1 MIKNDIQDIA
11 KVIATKYGLKI
22 SDSKTFITTFMDL
35 VNEGLQED
43 GLVKIKGF
51 GTFKIIEV
59 KDRESINVTTGERF
73 LIPGRNKVTFTPDS
87 VMKEMVNKPFSQFDT
102 VVLNDGVDFS
112 DLEQQI
118 EDIVDNEVVEDTES
132 IPVEHT
138 PSDEVISAMFVPMQT
153 EEVPT
158 EENLTE
164 EVVTRE
170 EPITEKAISEKP
182 IEDDEIGELQDNVFS
197 EVEIPEVEE
206 AVPEVEEKVEEAVP
220 EVEEKVEDAVPEVEG
235 QDDETDSDVKTVAD
249 EPIQEESLQE
259 GPVLKE
265 PFDKQPISAD
275 SQATEEHNLSNDNK
289 HTSNH
294 HKEQRNMKHRHDRK
308 RTVAWWIPLG
318 FLLSLIAG
326 IAIGYHIGIRQI
338 PAPLD
343 IVGEEYADS
352 IHDSNLAE
360 KTETVKDDKE
370 KVSTVEEEK
379 SKPAEEK
386 KEVVAETK
394 ETAAVPQVVKQQPAK
409 PVAETVVKPTASA
422 NDSPILRNA
431 KQMVSKGAYNIV
443 GTTETITVKPGQNI
457 KKISKFYFGDG
468 MECYIQAYNN
478 IDEVTEGMKLKIP
491 QLKLKKK

>member
-11 KVIATKYGLKI
+11 KVIAAKYGLKI
-22 SDSKTFITTFMDL
+22 SDSKTFINTFMDL

-102 VVLNDGVDFS
+102 VILNDGVDFT
-112 DLEQQI
+112 DLEQQM
-118 EDIVDNEVVEDTES
+118 EDIVDNEVVEDIES
-132 IPVEHT
+132 VPVEHT
-138 PSDEVISAMFVPMQT
+138 PSDEVISTMFVPMQT
-153 EEVPT
+153 EEVPI
-158 EENLTE
+158 EENQNE
-164 EVVTRE
+164 EVATGE
-170 EPITEKAISEKP
+170 EPITEQAISEKP
-182 IEDDEIGELQDNVFS
+182 IEENEIGELQDHVFS
-197 EVEIPEVEE
+197 DVETPEDEE
-206 AVPEVEEKVEEAVP
+206 FVPEVEEQV
-220 EVEEKVEDAVPEVEG
+220 
-235 QDDETDSDVKTVAD
+235 DETVSDVKTVAD
-249 EPIQEESLQE
+249 ESIQEESLQE
-259 GPVLKE
+259 KPIME
-265 PFDKQPISAD
+265 ETFDKQPISED
-275 SQATEEHNLSNDNK
+275 SQTTEVHHLLDDNK

-394 ETAAVPQVVKQQPAK
+394 ETAAAPQVVKQQPAK
-409 PVAETVVKPTASA
+409 PAAETVVKPTASA

>member
-22 SDSKTFITTFMDL
+22 SDSKTFINTFMDL

-118 EDIVDNEVVEDTES
+118 EDIVDNEVVEDTTES

-138 PSDEVISAMFVPMQT
+138 PSDEVISSMFVPMQT

-158 EENLTE
+158 EEKQNE
-164 EVVTRE
+164 EVATGE
-170 EPITEKAISEKP
+170 EPIAEQTISEKTN
-182 IEDDEIGELQDNVFS
+182 EDNEIGELQDHVIS
-197 EVEIPEVEE
+197 ELETPEDEE
-206 AVPEVEEKVEEAVP
+206 AVH
-220 EVEEKVEDAVPEVEG
+220 EVEG
-235 QDDETDSDVKTVAD
+235 QDDETVSDVKTEAD

-259 GPVLKE
+259 EPVLE
-265 PFDKQPISAD
+265 ETFDKQPIAED
-275 SQATEEHNLSNDNK
+275 SQATEVHHLLDDYK

-294 HKEQRNMKHRHDRK
+294 HKDQRNMKHRHDRK

-318 FLLSLIAG
+318 FLLSFIAG

-352 IHDSNLAE
+352 VHDSNLAG

-370 KVSTVEEEK
+370 KVSAVKEEK

-394 ETAAVPQVVKQQPAK
+394 ETATAPQVVKQQPAK
-409 PVAETVVKPTASA
+409 PAAETVVKPTASA

>member
-22 SDSKTFITTFMDL
+22 SDSKTFINTFMDL

-112 DLEQQI
+112 DLEQQM
-118 EDIVDNEVVEDTES
+118 EDIVDDEVVEDTES
-132 IPVEHT
+132 VPVEHT
-138 PSDEVISAMFVPMQT
+138 PSDEVTSTMFVPMQT
-153 EEVPT
+153 EEVTTDENQT
-158 EENLTE
+158 ED
-164 EVVTRE
+164 VVKEE
-170 EPITEKAISEKP
+170 EPIAEQAISVKP
-182 IEDDEIGELQDNVFS
+182 FKDDEIEELQDHVIS
-197 EVEIPEVEE
+197 EVETPEVEE
-206 AVPEVEEKVEEAVP
+206 AVLEVV
-220 EVEEKVEDAVPEVEG
+220 G
-235 QDDETDSDVKTVAD
+235 QEDETVSDVKTGAD
-249 EPIQEESLQE
+249 ELIQEESLQE
-259 GPVLKE
+259 EPVLE
-265 PFDKQPISAD
+265 ETFDKQPISED
-275 SQATEEHNLSNDNK
+275 SQATEVHHLLDDNK
-289 HTSNH
+289 HTLNH
-294 HKEQRNMKHRHDRK
+294 HKDQRNMKHRHDRK

-352 IHDSNLAE
+352 VHDSNLAG
-360 KTETVKDDKE
+360 KTETVKDNKE
-370 KVSTVEEEK
+370 NVSAVKEEK
-379 SKPAEEK
+379 SVAAEEK
-386 KEVVAETK
+386 KEVEAETK
-394 ETAAVPQVVKQQPAK
+394 ETTAAPQVVKQQPAK
-409 PVAETVVKPTASA
+409 PAAETVVKPTASA

>member
-11 KVIATKYGLKI
+11 KVIAAKYGLKV
-22 SDSKTFITTFMDL
+22 SDSKTFINTFMDL

-102 VVLNDGVDFS
+102 VILNDGVDFS
-112 DLEQQI
+112 DLEQQM
-118 EDIVDNEVVEDTES
+118 EDIVDDEVVEDTES
-132 IPVEHT
+132 VPVENT
-138 PSDEVISAMFVPMQT
+138 PSDEVTSTMFVPMQT
-153 EEVPT
+153 EEVTTDENQT
-158 EENLTE
+158 ED
-164 EVVTRE
+164 VVKEE
-170 EPITEKAISEKP
+170 EPIAEQAISVKP
-182 IEDDEIGELQDNVFS
+182 FKDDEIEELQDHVIS
-197 EVEIPEVEE
+197 EVETPEVEE
-206 AVPEVEEKVEEAVP
+206 AVLEVV
-220 EVEEKVEDAVPEVEG
+220 G
-235 QDDETDSDVKTVAD
+235 QVDETVSDVKTGAD
-249 EPIQEESLQE
+249 ELIQEESLQE
-259 GPVLKE
+259 EPVLE
-265 PFDKQPISAD
+265 ETFDKQPISED
-275 SQATEEHNLSNDNK
+275 SQATEVHHLLDDNK
-289 HTSNH
+289 HTLNH
-294 HKEQRNMKHRHDRK
+294 HKDQRNMKHRHDRK

-352 IHDSNLAE
+352 VHDSNLAG
-360 KTETVKDDKE
+360 KTETVKDNKE
-370 KVSTVEEEK
+370 NVSAVKEEK
-379 SKPAEEK
+379 SVAAEEK
-386 KEVVAETK
+386 KEVEAETK
-394 ETAAVPQVVKQQPAK
+394 ETTAAPQVVKQQPDK
-409 PVAETVVKPTASA
+409 PATETVVKPTASA

>member
-11 KVIATKYGLKI
+11 KVIAAKYGLKV
-22 SDSKTFITTFMDL
+22 SDSKTFINTFMDL

-102 VVLNDGVDFS
+102 VILNDGVDFS
-112 DLEQQI
+112 DLEQQM
-118 EDIVDNEVVEDTES
+118 EDIVDDEVVEDIES
-132 IPVEHT
+132 VPVENT
-138 PSDEVISAMFVPMQT
+138 PSDEVTSTMFVPMQT
-153 EEVPT
+153 EEVTTDENQT
-158 EENLTE
+158 ED
-164 EVVTRE
+164 VVKEE
-170 EPITEKAISEKP
+170 EPIAEQAISVKP
-182 IEDDEIGELQDNVFS
+182 FKDDEIEELQDHVIS
-197 EVEIPEVEE
+197 EVETPEVEE
-206 AVPEVEEKVEEAVP
+206 FVPEVEEQV
-220 EVEEKVEDAVPEVEG
+220 
-235 QDDETDSDVKTVAD
+235 DETVSDVKIVAD
-249 EPIQEESLQE
+249 ESIQEESLQE
-259 GPVLKE
+259 KPIME
-265 PFDKQPISAD
+265 ETFDKQPISED
-275 SQATEEHNLSNDNK
+275 SQTTEVHHLLDDNK
-289 HTSNH
+289 HTLNH
-294 HKEQRNMKHRHDRK
+294 HKDQRNMKHRHDRK

-352 IHDSNLAE
+352 VHDSNLAG
-360 KTETVKDDKE
+360 KTETVKDNKE
-370 KVSTVEEEK
+370 NVSAVKEEK
-379 SKPAEEK
+379 SVAAEEK
-386 KEVVAETK
+386 KEVEAETK
-394 ETAAVPQVVKQQPAK
+394 ETTAAPQVVKQQPAK
-409 PVAETVVKPTASA
+409 PAAETVVKPTASA

>member
-11 KVIATKYGLKI
+11 KVIAAKYGLKV
-22 SDSKTFITTFMDL
+22 SDSKTFINTFMDL

-102 VVLNDGVDFS
+102 VILNDGVDFS
-112 DLEQQI
+112 DLEQQM
-118 EDIVDNEVVEDTES
+118 EDIVDDEVVEDTES
-132 IPVEHT
+132 VPVENT
-138 PSDEVISAMFVPMQT
+138 PSDEVTSTMFVPMQT
-153 EEVPT
+153 EEVTTDENQT
-158 EENLTE
+158 ED
-164 EVVTRE
+164 VVKEE
-170 EPITEKAISEKP
+170 EPIAEQAISVKP
-182 IEDDEIGELQDNVFS
+182 FKDDEIEELQDHVIS
-197 EVEIPEVEE
+197 EVETPEVEE
-206 AVPEVEEKVEEAVP
+206 AVLEVV
-220 EVEEKVEDAVPEVEG
+220 G
-235 QDDETDSDVKTVAD
+235 QVDETVSKVVGQEDETVSDVKTGAD
-249 EPIQEESLQE
+249 ELIQEESLQE
-259 GPVLKE
+259 EPVLE
-265 PFDKQPISAD
+265 ETFDKQPISED
-275 SQATEEHNLSNDNK
+275 SQATEVHHLLDDNK
-289 HTSNH
+289 HTLNH
-294 HKEQRNMKHRHDRK
+294 HKDQRNMKHRHDRK

-352 IHDSNLAE
+352 VHDSNLAG
-360 KTETVKDDKE
+360 KTETVKDNKE
-370 KVSTVEEEK
+370 NVSAVKEEK
-379 SKPAEEK
+379 SVAAEEK
-386 KEVVAETK
+386 KEVEAETK
-394 ETAAVPQVVKQQPAK
+394 ETTAAPQVVKQQPAK
-409 PVAETVVKPTASA
+409 PAAETVVKPTASA

>member
-22 SDSKTFITTFMDL
+22 SDSKTFINTFMDL

-102 VVLNDGVDFS
+102 VILNDGVDFS
-112 DLEQQI
+112 DLEQQM

-132 IPVEHT
+132 IPVEHA
-138 PSDEVISAMFVPMQT
+138 PSDEAISTMFVPMQT

-158 EENLTE
+158 EDNQTE
-164 EVVTRE
+164 DVATDE

-197 EVEIPEVEE
+197 AVETPEVEE
-206 AVPEVEEKVEEAVP
+206 AVSEVEEQFEDAVS
-220 EVEEKVEDAVPEVEG
+220 EVEEQFEDAVPEVKG
-235 QDDETDSDVKTVAD
+235 QDAETVTDVKTVVD
-249 EPIQEESLQE
+249 EPIQEESMQE
-259 GPVLKE
+259 EPVLNE
-265 PFDKQPISAD
+265 NFDKQPISAD
-275 SQATEEHNLSNDNK
+275 SQATEEHHLLDDNK

-294 HKEQRNMKHRHDRK
+294 HKDQRNMKHRHDRK

-318 FLLSLIAG
+318 FLLSFIAG

-360 KTETVKDDKE
+360 KTDTVKDDKE
-370 KVSTVEEEK
+370 KVSTVKEEK
-379 SKPAEEK
+379 TVAAEEK
-386 KEVVAETK
+386 KDVVTETK
-394 ETAAVPQVVKQQPAK
+394 ETAAAPQSVKQPVK

>member
-11 KVIATKYGLKI
+11 KVIAAKYGLKV
-22 SDSKTFITTFMDL
+22 SDSKTFINTFMDL

-102 VVLNDGVDFS
+102 VILNDGVDFS
-112 DLEQQI
+112 DLEQQM
-118 EDIVDNEVVEDTES
+118 EDIVDDEVVEDTES
-132 IPVEHT
+132 VPVEHT
-138 PSDEVISAMFVPMQT
+138 PSDEVTSTMFVPMQT
-153 EEVPT
+153 EEVTTDENQT
-158 EENLTE
+158 ED
-164 EVVTRE
+164 VVKEE
-170 EPITEKAISEKP
+170 EPIAEQAISVKP
-182 IEDDEIGELQDNVFS
+182 FKDDEIEELQDHVIS
-197 EVEIPEVEE
+197 EVETPEVEE
-206 AVPEVEEKVEEAVP
+206 AVLEVV
-220 EVEEKVEDAVPEVEG
+220 G
-235 QDDETDSDVKTVAD
+235 QEDETVSDVKTGAD
-249 EPIQEESLQE
+249 ELIQEDSLQE
-259 GPVLKE
+259 EPVLE
-265 PFDKQPISAD
+265 ETLDKQPISED
-275 SQATEEHNLSNDNK
+275 SQATEVHHLLDDNK
-289 HTSNH
+289 HTLNH
-294 HKEQRNMKHRHDRK
+294 HKDQRNMKHRHDRK

-352 IHDSNLAE
+352 VHDSNLAG
-360 KTETVKDDKE
+360 KTETVKDNKE
-370 KVSTVEEEK
+370 NVSAVKEEK
-379 SKPAEEK
+379 SVAAEEK
-386 KEVVAETK
+386 KEVEAETK
-394 ETAAVPQVVKQQPAK
+394 ETTAAPQVVKQQPAK
-409 PVAETVVKPTASA
+409 PATETVVKPTASA

>member
-11 KVIATKYGLKI
+11 KVIAAKYGLKV
-22 SDSKTFITTFMDL
+22 SDSKTFINTFMDL

-102 VVLNDGVDFS
+102 VILNDGVDFS
-112 DLEQQI
+112 DLEQQM
-118 EDIVDNEVVEDTES
+118 EDIVDDEVVEDTES
-132 IPVEHT
+132 VPVENT
-138 PSDEVISAMFVPMQT
+138 PSDEVTSTMFVPMQT
-153 EEVPT
+153 EEVTTDENQT
-158 EENLTE
+158 ED
-164 EVVTRE
+164 VVKEE
-170 EPITEKAISEKP
+170 EPIAEQTISEKT
-182 IEDDEIGELQDNVFS
+182 IEDNEIGELQDHVFS
-197 EVEIPEVEE
+197 DVETPEDEE
-206 AVPEVEEKVEEAVP
+206 FVPEVEEQV
-220 EVEEKVEDAVPEVEG
+220 
-235 QDDETDSDVKTVAD
+235 DETVSKVVGQEDETVSDVKTGAD
-249 EPIQEESLQE
+249 ELIQEESLQE
-259 GPVLKE
+259 EPVLE
-265 PFDKQPISAD
+265 ETFDKQPISED
-275 SQATEEHNLSNDNK
+275 SQATEVHHLLDDNK
-289 HTSNH
+289 HTLNH
-294 HKEQRNMKHRHDRK
+294 HKDQRNMKHRHDRK

-352 IHDSNLAE
+352 VHDSNLAG
-360 KTETVKDDKE
+360 KTETVKDNKE
-370 KVSTVEEEK
+370 NVSAVKEEK
-379 SKPAEEK
+379 SVAAEEK
-386 KEVVAETK
+386 KEVEAETK
-394 ETAAVPQVVKQQPAK
+394 ETTAAPQVVKQQPAK
-409 PVAETVVKPTASA
+409 PATETVVKPTASA

>member
-11 KVIATKYGLKI
+11 KVIAAKYGLKI
-22 SDSKTFITTFMDL
+22 SDSKTFINTFMDL

-102 VVLNDGVDFS
+102 VILNDGVDFT
-112 DLEQQI
+112 DLEQQM
-118 EDIVDNEVVEDTES
+118 EDIVDNEVVEDIES
-132 IPVEHT
+132 VPVEHT
-138 PSDEVISAMFVPMQT
+138 PSDEVISTMFVPMQT
-153 EEVPT
+153 EEVPI
-158 EENLTE
+158 EENQNE
-164 EVVTRE
+164 EVATGE
-170 EPITEKAISEKP
+170 EPITEQAISEKP
-182 IEDDEIGELQDNVFS
+182 IEENEIGELQDHVFS
-197 EVEIPEVEE
+197 DVETPEDEE
-206 AVPEVEEKVEEAVP
+206 FVPEVEEQVDEP
-220 EVEEKVEDAVPEVEG
+220 VPEVEG
-235 QDDETDSDVKTVAD
+235 QDNETVSDVKTVAD
-249 EPIQEESLQE
+249 ESIQEESLQE
-259 GPVLKE
+259 KPIME
-265 PFDKQPISAD
+265 ETFDKQPISED
-275 SQATEEHNLSNDNK
+275 SQATEVHHLLDDNK

-370 KVSTVEEEK
+370 KVSAVKEEK

-394 ETAAVPQVVKQQPAK
+394 ETATAPQVVKQQPAK
-409 PVAETVVKPTASA
+409 PAAETVVKPTASA

>member
-11 KVIATKYGLKI
+11 KVIAAKYGLKV
-22 SDSKTFITTFMDL
+22 SDSKTFINTFMDL

-102 VVLNDGVDFS
+102 VILNDGVDFS
-112 DLEQQI
+112 DLEQQM
-118 EDIVDNEVVEDTES
+118 EDIVDDEVVEDTES
-132 IPVEHT
+132 VPVEHT
-138 PSDEVISAMFVPMQT
+138 PSDEVTSTMFVPMQT
-153 EEVPT
+153 EEVTTDENQT
-158 EENLTE
+158 ED
-164 EVVTRE
+164 VVKEE
-170 EPITEKAISEKP
+170 EPIAEQAISVKP
-182 IEDDEIGELQDNVFS
+182 FKDDEIEELQDHVIS
-197 EVEIPEVEE
+197 EVETPEVEE
-206 AVPEVEEKVEEAVP
+206 AVLEVV
-220 EVEEKVEDAVPEVEG
+220 G
-235 QDDETDSDVKTVAD
+235 QEDETVSDVKTGAD
-249 EPIQEESLQE
+249 ELIQEDSLQE
-259 GPVLKE
+259 EPVLE
-265 PFDKQPISAD
+265 ETFDKQPISED
-275 SQATEEHNLSNDNK
+275 SQATEVHHLLDDNK
-289 HTSNH
+289 HTLNH
-294 HKEQRNMKHRHDRK
+294 HKDQRNMKHRHDRK

-352 IHDSNLAE
+352 VHDSNLAG
-360 KTETVKDDKE
+360 KTETVKDNKE
-370 KVSTVEEEK
+370 NVSAVKEEK
-379 SKPAEEK
+379 SVAAEEK
-386 KEVVAETK
+386 KEVEAETK
-394 ETAAVPQVVKQQPAK
+394 ETTAAPQVVKQQPAK
-409 PVAETVVKPTASA
+409 PATETVVKPTASA

>member
-11 KVIATKYGLKI
+11 KVIAAKYGLKI
-22 SDSKTFITTFMDL
+22 SDSKTFINTFMDL

-102 VVLNDGVDFS
+102 VILNDGVDFT
-112 DLEQQI
+112 DLEQQM
-118 EDIVDNEVVEDTES
+118 EDIVDNEVVEDIES
-132 IPVEHT
+132 VPVEHT
-138 PSDEVISAMFVPMQT
+138 PSDEVISTMFVPMQT
-153 EEVPT
+153 EEVPI
-158 EENLTE
+158 EENQNE
-164 EVVTRE
+164 EVATGE
-170 EPITEKAISEKP
+170 EPITEQAISEKP
-182 IEDDEIGELQDNVFS
+182 IEENEIGELQDHVFS
-197 EVEIPEVEE
+197 DVETPEDEE
-206 AVPEVEEKVEEAVP
+206 FVPEVEEQV
-220 EVEEKVEDAVPEVEG
+220 
-235 QDDETDSDVKTVAD
+235 DETVSDVKIVAD
-249 EPIQEESLQE
+249 ESIQEESLQE
-259 GPVLKE
+259 KPIME
-265 PFDKQPISAD
+265 ETFDKQPISED
-275 SQATEEHNLSNDNK
+275 SQTTEVHHLLDDNK

-318 FLLSLIAG
+318 FLFSLIAG

-370 KVSTVEEEK
+370 KVSAVKEEK

-394 ETAAVPQVVKQQPAK
+394 ETAAAPQVVKQQPAK
-409 PVAETVVKPTASA
+409 PAAETVVKPTASA

>member
-11 KVIATKYGLKI
+11 KVIAAKYGLKI
-22 SDSKTFITTFMDL
+22 SDSKTFINTFMDL

-102 VVLNDGVDFS
+102 VILNDGVDFT
-112 DLEQQI
+112 DLEQQM
-118 EDIVDNEVVEDTES
+118 EDIVDNEVVEDIES
-132 IPVEHT
+132 VPVEHT
-138 PSDEVISAMFVPMQT
+138 PSDEVISTMFVPMQT
-153 EEVPT
+153 EEVPI
-158 EENLTE
+158 EENQNE
-164 EVVTRE
+164 EVATGE
-170 EPITEKAISEKP
+170 EPITEQAISEKP
-182 IEDDEIGELQDNVFS
+182 IEENEIGELQDHVFS
-197 EVEIPEVEE
+197 DVETPEDEE
-206 AVPEVEEKVEEAVP
+206 FVPEVEEQV
-220 EVEEKVEDAVPEVEG
+220 
-235 QDDETDSDVKTVAD
+235 DETVSDVKIVAD
-249 EPIQEESLQE
+249 ESIQEESLQE
-259 GPVLKE
+259 KPIME
-265 PFDKQPISAD
+265 ETFDKQPISED
-275 SQATEEHNLSNDNK
+275 SQTTEVHHLLDDNK

-360 KTETVKDDKE
+360 KTEIVKDDKE
-370 KVSTVEEEK
+370 KVSAVKEEK

-394 ETAAVPQVVKQQPAK
+394 ETAAAPQVVKQQPAK
-409 PVAETVVKPTASA
+409 PAAETVVKPTASA

>member
-22 SDSKTFITTFMDL
+22 SDSKTFINTFMDL

-102 VVLNDGVDFS
+102 VIINDGVDFT
-112 DLEQQI
+112 DLEQQM
-118 EDIVDNEVVEDTES
+118 EDIVDNEVVEDIES
-132 IPVEHT
+132 VPVEHT
-138 PSDEVISAMFVPMQT
+138 PSDEVISTMFVPMQT
-153 EEVPT
+153 EEVPI
-158 EENLTE
+158 EENQNE
-164 EVVTRE
+164 EVATGE
-170 EPITEKAISEKP
+170 EPITEQAISEKP
-182 IEDDEIGELQDNVFS
+182 IEENEIGELQDHVFS
-197 EVEIPEVEE
+197 DVETPEDEE
-206 AVPEVEEKVEEAVP
+206 FVPEVEEQV
-220 EVEEKVEDAVPEVEG
+220 
-235 QDDETDSDVKTVAD
+235 DETVSDVKTVAD
-249 EPIQEESLQE
+249 ESIQEESLQE
-259 GPVLKE
+259 KPIME
-265 PFDKQPISAD
+265 ETFDKQPISED
-275 SQATEEHNLSNDNK
+275 SQTTEVHHLLDDNK

-352 IHDSNLAE
+352 IHDSNLAG

-370 KVSTVEEEK
+370 NISTVKEEK
-379 SKPAEEK
+379 PVAAEEK

-394 ETAAVPQVVKQQPAK
+394 ETATAPQVVKQQPAK
-409 PVAETVVKPTASA
+409 PAAETVVKPTASA

>member
-11 KVIATKYGLKI
+11 KVIAAKYGLKV
-22 SDSKTFITTFMDL
+22 SDSKTFINTFMDL

-102 VVLNDGVDFS
+102 VILNDGVDFS
-112 DLEQQI
+112 DLEQQM
-118 EDIVDNEVVEDTES
+118 EDIVDDEVVEDIES
-132 IPVEHT
+132 VPVEHT
-138 PSDEVISAMFVPMQT
+138 PSDEVTSTMFVPMQT
-153 EEVPT
+153 EEVTTDENQT
-158 EENLTE
+158 ED
-164 EVVTRE
+164 VVKEE
-170 EPITEKAISEKP
+170 EPIAEQAISVKP
-182 IEDDEIGELQDNVFS
+182 FKDDEIEELQDHVIS
-197 EVEIPEVEE
+197 EVETPEVEE
-206 AVPEVEEKVEEAVP
+206 AVLEVV
-220 EVEEKVEDAVPEVEG
+220 G
-235 QDDETDSDVKTVAD
+235 QVDETVSKVVGQEDETVSDVKTGAD
-249 EPIQEESLQE
+249 ELIQEESLQE
-259 GPVLKE
+259 EPVLE
-265 PFDKQPISAD
+265 ETFDKQPISED
-275 SQATEEHNLSNDNK
+275 SQATEVHHLLDDNK
-289 HTSNH
+289 HTLNH
-294 HKEQRNMKHRHDRK
+294 HKDQRNMKHRHDRK

-352 IHDSNLAE
+352 VHDSNLAG
-360 KTETVKDDKE
+360 KTETVKDNKE
-370 KVSTVEEEK
+370 NVSAVKEEK
-379 SKPAEEK
+379 SVAAEEK
-386 KEVVAETK
+386 KEVEAETK
-394 ETAAVPQVVKQQPAK
+394 ETTAAPQVVKQQPAK
-409 PVAETVVKPTASA
+409 PATETVVKPTASA

>member
-11 KVIATKYGLKI
+11 KVIAAKYGLKI
-22 SDSKTFITTFMDL
+22 SDSKTFINTFMDL

-102 VVLNDGVDFS
+102 VILNDGVDFT
-112 DLEQQI
+112 DLEQQM
-118 EDIVDNEVVEDTES
+118 EDIVDNEVVEDIES
-132 IPVEHT
+132 VPVEHT

-153 EEVPT
+153 EEDPT
-158 EENLTE
+158 EDNLTE
-164 EVVTRE
+164 EVATGE
-170 EPITEKAISEKP
+170 EPVTEQAISEKP
-182 IEDDEIGELQDNVFS
+182 IEENEIGELQDHVFS
-197 EVEIPEVEE
+197 DVETPEDEE
-206 AVPEVEEKVEEAVP
+206 FVPEVEE
-220 EVEEKVEDAVPEVEG
+220 
-235 QDDETDSDVKTVAD
+235 QDNETVSDVKTVAD
-249 EPIQEESLQE
+249 ESLQEESLQE
-259 GPVLKE
+259 EPVLE
-265 PFDKQPISAD
+265 ETFDKQPISED
-275 SQATEEHNLSNDNK
+275 SQTTEVHHLLDDNK

-343 IVGEEYADS
+343 IIGEEYADS

-370 KVSTVEEEK
+370 KVSAVKEEK

-394 ETAAVPQVVKQQPAK
+394 ETAAAPQVVKQQPAK
-409 PVAETVVKPTASA
+409 PAAETVVKPTASA

-443 GTTETITVKPGQNI
+443 GTTETITVKSGQNI

>member
-11 KVIATKYGLKI
+11 KVIAAKYGLKV
-22 SDSKTFITTFMDL
+22 SDSKTFINTFMDL

-102 VVLNDGVDFS
+102 VILNDGVDFS
-112 DLEQQI
+112 DLEQQM
-118 EDIVDNEVVEDTES
+118 EDIVDDEVVEDIES
-132 IPVEHT
+132 VPVEHT
-138 PSDEVISAMFVPMQT
+138 PSDEVTSTMFVPMQT
-153 EEVPT
+153 EEVTTDENQT
-158 EENLTE
+158 ED
-164 EVVTRE
+164 VVKEE
-170 EPITEKAISEKP
+170 EPIAEQAISVKP
-182 IEDDEIGELQDNVFS
+182 FKDDEIEELQDHVIS
-197 EVEIPEVEE
+197 EVETPEVEE
-206 AVPEVEEKVEEAVP
+206 AVLEVV
-220 EVEEKVEDAVPEVEG
+220 G
-235 QDDETDSDVKTVAD
+235 QVDETVSKVVGQEDETVSDVKTGAD
-249 EPIQEESLQE
+249 ELIQEESLQE
-259 GPVLKE
+259 EPVLE
-265 PFDKQPISAD
+265 ETFDKQPISED
-275 SQATEEHNLSNDNK
+275 SQTTEVHHLLDDNK

-294 HKEQRNMKHRHDRK
+294 HKDQRNMKHRHDRK

-352 IHDSNLAE
+352 VHDSNLAG
-360 KTETVKDDKE
+360 KTETVKDNKE
-370 KVSTVEEEK
+370 NVSAVKEEK

-394 ETAAVPQVVKQQPAK
+394 ETTAAPQVVKQQPAK
-409 PVAETVVKPTASA
+409 PATETVVKPTASA

>member
-22 SDSKTFITTFMDL
+22 SDSKTFINTFMDL

-102 VVLNDGVDFS
+102 VILNDGVDFT
-112 DLEQQI
+112 DLEQQM
-118 EDIVDNEVVEDTES
+118 EDIVDNEVVEDIES
-132 IPVEHT
+132 VPVEHT
-138 PSDEVISAMFVPMQT
+138 PSDEVISTMFVPMQT
-153 EEVPT
+153 EEVPI
-158 EENLTE
+158 EENQNE
-164 EVVTRE
+164 EVATGE
-170 EPITEKAISEKP
+170 EPITEQAISEKP
-182 IEDDEIGELQDNVFS
+182 IEENEIGELQDHVFS
-197 EVEIPEVEE
+197 DVETPEDEE
-206 AVPEVEEKVEEAVP
+206 FVPEVEEQVDEP
-220 EVEEKVEDAVPEVEG
+220 VPEVEG
-235 QDDETDSDVKTVAD
+235 QDNETVSDVKTVAD
-249 EPIQEESLQE
+249 ESIQEESLQE
-259 GPVLKE
+259 KPIME
-265 PFDKQPISAD
+265 ETFDKQPISED
-275 SQATEEHNLSNDNK
+275 SQTTEVHHLLDDNK

-370 KVSTVEEEK
+370 KVSAVKEEK

-394 ETAAVPQVVKQQPAK
+394 ETATAPQVVKQQPAK
-409 PVAETVVKPTASA
+409 PAAETVVKPTASA

>member
-11 KVIATKYGLKI
+11 KVIAAKYGLKV
-22 SDSKTFITTFMDL
+22 SDSKTFINTFMDL

-102 VVLNDGVDFS
+102 VILNDGVDFS
-112 DLEQQI
+112 DLEQQM
-118 EDIVDNEVVEDTES
+118 EDIVDDEVVEDTES
-132 IPVEHT
+132 VPVENT
-138 PSDEVISAMFVPMQT
+138 PSDEVTSTMFVPMQT
-153 EEVPT
+153 EEVTTDENQT
-158 EENLTE
+158 ED
-164 EVVTRE
+164 VVKEE
-170 EPITEKAISEKP
+170 EPIAEQAIYVKP
-182 IEDDEIGELQDNVFS
+182 FKDDEIEELQDHVIS
-197 EVEIPEVEE
+197 EVETPEVEE
-206 AVPEVEEKVEEAVP
+206 AVLEVV
-220 EVEEKVEDAVPEVEG
+220 G
-235 QDDETDSDVKTVAD
+235 QVDETVSDVKTGAD
-249 EPIQEESLQE
+249 ELIQEESLQE
-259 GPVLKE
+259 EPVLE
-265 PFDKQPISAD
+265 ETFDKQPISED
-275 SQATEEHNLSNDNK
+275 SQATEVHHLLDDNK
-289 HTSNH
+289 HTLNH
-294 HKEQRNMKHRHDRK
+294 HKDQRNMKHRHDRK

-352 IHDSNLAE
+352 VHDSNLAG
-360 KTETVKDDKE
+360 KTETVKDNKE
-370 KVSTVEEEK
+370 NVSAVKEEK
-379 SKPAEEK
+379 SVAAEEK
-386 KEVVAETK
+386 KEVEAETK
-394 ETAAVPQVVKQQPAK
+394 ETTAAPQVVKQQPAK
-409 PVAETVVKPTASA
+409 PATETVVKPTASA

>member
-11 KVIATKYGLKI
+11 KVIAAKYGLKI
-22 SDSKTFITTFMDL
+22 SDSKTFINTFMDL

-102 VVLNDGVDFS
+102 VILNDGVDFT
-112 DLEQQI
+112 DLEQQM
-118 EDIVDNEVVEDTES
+118 EDIVDNEVVEDIES
-132 IPVEHT
+132 VPVEHT
-138 PSDEVISAMFVPMQT
+138 PSDEVISSMFVPMQT

-158 EENLTE
+158 EEKQNE
-164 EVVTRE
+164 EVATGE
-170 EPITEKAISEKP
+170 EPITEQAIFEKP
-182 IEDDEIGELQDNVFS
+182 IEENEIGELQDHVIS
-197 EVEIPEVEE
+197 DVETPEDEE
-206 AVPEVEEKVEEAVP
+206 FVPEVEEQV
-220 EVEEKVEDAVPEVEG
+220 
-235 QDDETDSDVKTVAD
+235 DETVSDVKIVAD

-259 GPVLKE
+259 EPVLE
-265 PFDKQPISAD
+265 ETFDKQPTSED
-275 SQATEEHNLSNDNK
+275 SQAKEVHHILDDNK

-370 KVSTVEEEK
+370 KVSAVKEEK

-394 ETAAVPQVVKQQPAK
+394 ETATAPQVVKQQPAK
-409 PVAETVVKPTASA
+409 PAAETVVKPTASA

>member
-11 KVIATKYGLKI
+11 KVIAAKYGLKV
-22 SDSKTFITTFMDL
+22 SDSKTFINTFMDL

-102 VVLNDGVDFS
+102 VILNDGVDFS
-112 DLEQQI
+112 DLEQQM
-118 EDIVDNEVVEDTES
+118 EDIVDDEVVEDTES
-132 IPVEHT
+132 VPVENT
-138 PSDEVISAMFVPMQT
+138 PSDEVTSTMFVPMQT
-153 EEVPT
+153 EEVTTDENQT
-158 EENLTE
+158 ED
-164 EVVTRE
+164 VVKEE
-170 EPITEKAISEKP
+170 EPIAEQAISVKP
-182 IEDDEIGELQDNVFS
+182 FKDDEIEELQDHVIS
-197 EVEIPEVEE
+197 EVETPEVEE
-206 AVPEVEEKVEEAVP
+206 AVLEVV
-220 EVEEKVEDAVPEVEG
+220 G
-235 QDDETDSDVKTVAD
+235 QVDETVSKVVGQEDETVSDVKTGAD
-249 EPIQEESLQE
+249 ELIQEESLQE
-259 GPVLKE
+259 EPVLE
-265 PFDKQPISAD
+265 ETFDKQPISED
-275 SQATEEHNLSNDNK
+275 SQATEVHHLLDDNK
-289 HTSNH
+289 HTLNH
-294 HKEQRNMKHRHDRK
+294 HKDQRNMKHRHDRK

-352 IHDSNLAE
+352 VHDSNLAG
-360 KTETVKDDKE
+360 KTETVKDNKE
-370 KVSTVEEEK
+370 NVSAVKEEK
-379 SKPAEEK
+379 SVAAEEK
-386 KEVVAETK
+386 KEVEAETK
-394 ETAAVPQVVKQQPAK
+394 ETTAAPQVVKQQPAK
-409 PVAETVVKPTASA
+409 PATETVVKPTASA

>member
-11 KVIATKYGLKI
+11 KVIAAKYGLKI
-22 SDSKTFITTFMDL
+22 SDSKTFINTFMDL

-102 VVLNDGVDFS
+102 VILNDGVDFS
-112 DLEQQI
+112 DLEQQM
-118 EDIVDNEVVEDTES
+118 EDIVDDEVVEDIES
-132 IPVEHT
+132 VPVEHT
-138 PSDEVISAMFVPMQT
+138 PSDEVTSTMFVPMQT
-153 EEVPT
+153 EEVTTDENQT
-158 EENLTE
+158 ED
-164 EVVTRE
+164 VVKEE
-170 EPITEKAISEKP
+170 EPIAEQAISVKP
-182 IEDDEIGELQDNVFS
+182 FKDDEIEELQDHVIS
-197 EVEIPEVEE
+197 EVETPEVEE
-206 AVPEVEEKVEEAVP
+206 AVLEVV
-220 EVEEKVEDAVPEVEG
+220 G
-235 QDDETDSDVKTVAD
+235 QVDETVSKVVGQEDETVSDVKTGAD
-249 EPIQEESLQE
+249 ELIQEESLQE
-259 GPVLKE
+259 EPVLE
-265 PFDKQPISAD
+265 ETFDKQPISED
-275 SQATEEHNLSNDNK
+275 SQATEVHHLLDDNK
-289 HTSNH
+289 HTLNH
-294 HKEQRNMKHRHDRK
+294 HKDQRNMKHRHDRK

-352 IHDSNLAE
+352 VHDSNLAG
-360 KTETVKDDKE
+360 KTETVKDNKE
-370 KVSTVEEEK
+370 NVSAVKEEK
-379 SKPAEEK
+379 SVAAEEK
-386 KEVVAETK
+386 KEVEAETK
-394 ETAAVPQVVKQQPAK
+394 ETTAAPQVVKQQPAK
-409 PVAETVVKPTASA
+409 PATETVVKPTASA